1 MSVVALV
8 GASGF
13 VGSAVRAAM
22 ETNGHQ
28 VVPVPAPRL
37 RTSEREISGLLQ
49 QAFALEDRV
58 GLATKLAGASVLVN
72 AAGNPDASSLD
83 VDGLFGANALL
94 PRVLAEAAGI
104 AGVPRM
110 VHISSAV
117 VQNDRTV
124 LDDTE
129 DIAGF
134 SPYSFSKVAGE
145 LALSCETPAG
155 ITITRYRPPSVHARG
170 RRVTE
175 RVAAIARSPLASVA
189 GPGSQSSP
197 QALLDNVASAVA
209 YLASTPTP
217 PPSVVIHPWEGLTAS
232 SLMVALGRGRQPRVI
247 PRSLAASFVRFVKTL
262 GRVSA
267 PVAANARRL
276 DVLWFGQGQAESWLT
291 RQGWTPPVGME
302 GWAALAEDG
311 TDER

>member
-13 VGSAVRAAM
+13 VGSAVRAAL
-22 ETNGHQ
+22 ETKDHQ
-28 VVPVPAPRL
+28 VVHVSAPRL
-37 RTSEREISGLLQ
+37 RTSERKTNGLLR
-49 QAFALEDRV
+49 QARASEDREELV
-58 GLATKLAGASVLVN
+58 AKLAGAGVLVN
-72 AAGNPDASSLD
+72 AAGDPDASSLD
-83 VDGLFGANALL
+83 GDGLFGANALL
-94 PRVLAEAAGI
+94 PRVLAEAAGV

-134 SPYSFSKVAGE
+134 SPYSSSKVAGE
-145 LALSCETPAG
+145 LALSCEPSAG

-175 RVAAIARSPLASVA
+175 RIGAIARSPLASVA
-189 GPGSQSSP
+189 APGSQPSP

-217 PPSVVIHPWEGLTAS
+217 PPPVVIHPWEGVTAC

-247 PRSLAASFVRFVKTL
+247 PRPLAAGLVLLVKAL

-267 PVAANARRL
+267 PVAANARRVE
-276 DVLWFGQGQAESWLT
+276 VLWLGQGQADSWLT

-311 TDER
+311 TNER